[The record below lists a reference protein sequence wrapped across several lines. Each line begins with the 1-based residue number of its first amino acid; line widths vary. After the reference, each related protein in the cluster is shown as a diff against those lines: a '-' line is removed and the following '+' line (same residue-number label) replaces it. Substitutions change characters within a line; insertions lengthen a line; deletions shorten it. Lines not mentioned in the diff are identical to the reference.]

1 MNSRQLYQRLL
12 THIRPYRLRFILA
25 VVTMGLA
32 SATEPFFPAL
42 LKELLDNGFSTAQG
56 KWDWLIYPLGIIVIF
71 IARATLS
78 FVGDYLMSWVSHA
91 VIFEMRETMF
101 ARLISLPIKYFGD
114 TISGRIISKVTY
126 DVNNVAAASSEA
138 LSSLIK
144 DTLSIVGLLIWLF
157 YLNWQLTLITL
168 AMAPLIALAVT
179 VFSRRLRKVSRGI
192 QDSFGDIT
200 QVMQESVEGYKIIR
214 IFGGQS
220 YEKERFKDAVMNHRH
235 LQMRAVVAA
244 GGQKPIVQFFGALP
258 LAIIIGIAIF
268 QAGDGQGSVGGFVSF
283 ITAMVM
289 LLTPIKHLTDV
300 NSPIQRGLAAA
311 ESIFALIDEKPE
323 DDRGT
328 QELGRARGQVEFDR
342 VVFSYPGAESAALK
356 GISFDIR
363 PGECIALVGQSGSG
377 KTTVANL
384 LPRFYHVDS
393 GTIRIDGQALEDI
406 KLESLRSNIALVSQ
420 EVVLFNDTIAANIA
434 YGAMRGASREEIE
447 AAAQAA
453 YATEFIDKLPDGF
466 DTVVGEHGVKLSGGQ
481 RQRLAIARALLKN
494 APLLILDEA
503 TSALDTESERH
514 VQAALDEL
522 MRGRTTLVIAHR
534 LSTIERADRILVLSD
549 GKVAESGKHD
559 ELLAQD
565 SLYARLQ
572 RMQQLNG

>member
-1 MNSRQLYQRLL
+1 
-12 THIRPYRLRFILA
+12 
-25 VVTMGLA
+25 MGLA